1 MEAYNRYQAP
11 NTGRNLGMI
20 KFKIQSVVIAC
31 LLVQGVIKTSM
42 AQEAVNFD
50 SNKPLPPGTVVF
62 ETGLLKNTIGYRG
75 DVLGAEVIS
84 VKTAGNDEFELIEV
98 SIPLDLEVDQ
108 VDRISVFSAKGQQ
121 FIFDKPLEI
130 SMDRENNK
138 IGIIMSLPRKTK
150 MGFIIKLIDLPEE

>member
-1 MEAYNRYQAP
+1 
-11 NTGRNLGMI
+11 MI

-31 LLVQGVIKTSM
+31 LLVQGIITTSM
-42 AQEAVNFD
+42 AQETVNSD

-62 ETGLLKNTIGYRG
+62 ETGLLKNTIGYRS

-84 VKTAGNDEFELIEV
+84 VEPAANEKFELIVV
-98 SIPLDLEVDQ
+98 SIPLDFEFDQ
-108 VDRISVFSAKGQQ
+108 VDRISVFSAKGQR

-138 IGIIMSLPRKTK
+138 VGIIMSLPRKTK